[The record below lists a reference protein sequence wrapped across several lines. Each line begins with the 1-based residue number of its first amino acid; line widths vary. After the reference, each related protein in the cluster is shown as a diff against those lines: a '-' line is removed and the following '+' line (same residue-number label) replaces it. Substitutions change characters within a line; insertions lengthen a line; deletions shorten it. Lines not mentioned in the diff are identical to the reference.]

1 MGLKL
6 PRITEKNLV
15 ERVAA
20 SEQTGIDSVIDNQI
34 PEEAVE
40 KVEKKERRK
49 KRHRH
54 KHCHHHHRKNPESQ
68 METTEPKV
76 LMVPEAT
83 IQMIE
88 STQIE
93 ADELPEMQYDSQE
106 FSSAPITIIEERTV
120 SMESMADKEE
130 TGEIPWAASEEKTSK
145 LRPAL
150 APINTSN
157 LRRKTFRMQR
167 KGTFYHANPEN
178 TLSIDGHAVTEAVK
192 ARSDR
197 CCVSWNY
204 ALFAVCQQ
212 NRLKSIPNMSK
223 TQPFV
228 NIAYHVSDNEW
239 YSMSGKLLRTV
250 AQGFDLNDVLIT
262 FQQSEKFVDGDATS
276 LKVDDLLRTVD
287 SIDKLKP
294 AVRAHLAATARLEIH
309 DKGIP
314 LVKERGA
321 VTTVYYLLCGLC
333 VEHQTNA
340 SGQQELI
347 RYITGGECVG
357 DFVGNSIVKRR
368 SSVTVLMRS
377 LFLCVEKA
385 DWIMAMKR
393 GNSEAIMIESVSSLP
408 MFSSL
413 PSLTLQQLCELCSDT
428 KVVANEVLCVA
439 HEEPTVVH
447 FIVKGR
453 CSFNLNVPFVKTIK
467 DTVVDL
473 IAPAE
478 FQVEVADTGD
488 SLLWSEVEP
497 RKRRIGIRSSLYG

>member
-1 MGLKL
+1 MALKL
-6 PRITEKNLV
+6 PKITEKNLV
-15 ERVAA
+15 QVAPTQTKELVSA
-20 SEQTGIDSVIDNQI
+20 MEEKPSEFVVAKD
-34 PEEAVE
+34 
-40 KVEKKERRK
+40 EKKERRK

-54 KHCHHHHRKNPESQ
+54 KHCHHHHRRNRESTI
-68 METTEPKV
+68 ESTEPKV

-83 IQMIE
+83 IEMIE
-88 STQIE
+88 STQVE
-93 ADELPEMQYDSQE
+93 SDELPELHYDSQE
-106 FSSAPITIIEERTV
+106 FSGAPMTIIEERTT
-120 SMESMADKEE
+120 SMEAMEDKEE
-130 TGEIPWAASEEKTSK
+130 SELIPFGTGEDKASK
-145 LRPAL
+145 LRPTL

-167 KGTFYHANPEN
+167 RGTFYHSNTEN

-197 CCVSWNY
+197 CCVLWNY
-204 ALFAVCQQ
+204 ALFAVCQK

-228 NIAYHVSDNEW
+228 NIGYHVSDNEW
-239 YSMSGKLLRTV
+239 YSMSGKLMRTV

-262 FQQSEKFVDGDATS
+262 FQQSEKFVEGDATS
-276 LKVDDLLRTVD
+276 LKIDDLLRTVD

-314 LVKERGA
+314 LVRERGA
-321 VTTVYYLLCGLC
+321 VTIVYYLLCGLC

-347 RYITGGECVG
+347 RYISGGECVG

-413 PSLTLQQLCELCSDT
+413 PSLTLQQLCELCTDT
-428 KVVANEVLCVA
+428 KVVANEVLCVPY
-439 HEEPTVVH
+439 EEPSTVF

-453 CSFNLNVPFVKTIK
+453 CSFVLNVPFVKTIK
-467 DTVVDL
+467 DTVLDL

-478 FQVEVADTGD
+478 FQVLVTDSGD
-488 SLLWSEVEP
+488 SLLWSEIE
-497 RKRRIGIRSSLYG
+497 S